1 MKSWNYSFKPRGW
14 QEEAFKKWKK
24 NFSGTISV
32 VTGGGKT
39 FFAFISIAEF
49 VKKYP
54 EGKIVVIVPTSA
66 LLDQWFVGF
75 QTDLNVDKSEINC
88 FSGKEKPKI
97 SNKINLI
104 IINTARKKE
113 IRDKFKNED
122 IFLIVDECHRSGSYE
137 NSKSLDFKTVAT
149 LGLSATPVREFDDGF
164 EELISPKI
172 GDIIYEYDYLE
183 AYRDGIL
190 SDFELINLRT
200 DFADDELIEY
210 EKINKRIAIT
220 LSKIKKGEESLS
232 KLNELLIAR
241 KRISNSS
248 VMRIPP
254 TMKLIND
261 NSNKKMIIFCQTISQ
276 AEIIF
281 DFMNEYN
288 HNCTIYHSKVGK
300 MKRRL
305 NLIDFKRGIYNI
317 LITCIALD
325 EGLNVPSIE
334 LGIIVSS
341 TSTNRQRIQR
351 LGRVLRKSD
360 KKSKSQIFTIYIT
373 KEEEKFLVKES
384 KKLDKVAKISWLK
397 Y

>member
-1 MKSWNYSFKPRGW
+1 MKTWNYSFKPRGW
-14 QEEAFKKWKK
+14 QEEAFRKWKK

-49 VKKYP
+49 IKKYP
-54 EGKIVVIVPTSA
+54 NGKIIVIVPTSA

-113 IRDKFKNED
+113 IRDKFKNQN

-172 GDIIYEYDYLE
+172 GNIIYEYDYLE

-190 SDFELINLRT
+190 SDFELVNLKT

-220 LSKIKKGEESLS
+220 LSKIKKGEESQS

-248 VMRIPP
+248 IMRLPP
-254 TMKLIND
+254 VIKLILENK
-261 NSNKKMIIFCQTISQ
+261 NKKMIIFCQTIKQ
-276 AEIIF
+276 AELIF
-281 DFMNEYN
+281 KFMIDKKLNS
-288 HNCTIYHSKVGK
+288 TIYHSKIGSFT
-300 MKRRL
+300 RRM
-305 NLIDFKRGIYNI
+305 NLYNFKKGIYNI
-317 LITCIALD
+317 LLTCVALD

-334 LGIIVSS
+334 IGVIVSS

-360 KKSKSQIFTIYIT
+360 SKKISKIYTIYIT
-373 KEEEKFLVKES
+373 KEEEKFLVKEG
-384 KKLDKVAKISWLK
+384 KKLNKVAKISWLK